1 MVSISPVPK
10 LEPGPVSYC
19 QLDDGAVCAGPLK
32 SSLNTVDQPG
42 GGAGTAAGKAAARA
56 VAAREAAAGVVAA
69 ATAGTAGAV
78 SAMIDVTAAASAARR
93 RLSRRDV
100 TTAATRASRRPSRRN
115 ATTVTMSAS
124 RRPPRRG
131 QSGAAW
137 GALRACRSEPF
148 IGRNLPRQN
157 YKESFLFIDATISR
171 GPGGVNTGICL
182 AVVGYGRLAS
192 PCAAMDEG
200 NGLRHSGE
208 VRTRSEP
215 ARPRRPVRTEVPT
228 CNSPVNVPLHRL
240 QPVQRHIHGVS
251 GTRHEGHERRM
262 GRGIYKRRGTC
273 GTGSMN
279 APSKHHGR

>member
-1 MVSISPVPK
+1 M
-10 LEPGPVSYC
+10 SYC

-171 GPGGVNTGICL
+171 GRGGVNTGICL
-182 AVVGYGRLAS
+182 AVVGYGSLAS

-208 VRTRSEP
+208 VRTRAASTS
-215 ARPRRPVRTEVPT
+215 PRAGPHGGPD
-228 CNSPVNVPLHRL
+228 
-240 QPVQRHIHGVS
+240 VQQHIHGVS

-262 GRGIYKRRGTC
+262 GAGNLQTEGTC
-273 GTGSMN
+273 GTGGMN
-279 APSKHHGR
+279 APSKHYGR

>member
-19 QLDDGAVCAGPLK
+19 QLDDGSVCAGPLK

-78 SAMIDVTAAASAARR
+78 SAMIDVTIF
-93 RLSRRDV
+93 
-100 TTAATRASRRPSRRN
+100 
-115 ATTVTMSAS
+115 
-124 RRPPRRG
+124 RG
-131 QSGAAW
+131 
-137 GALRACRSEPF
+137 R
-148 IGRNLPRQN
+148 
-157 YKESFLFIDATISR
+157 
-171 GPGGVNTGICL
+171 GGVNTGICL
-182 AVVGYGRLAS
+182 AVVGYGSLAS

-208 VRTRSEP
+208 VRTRAASTS
-215 ARPRRPVRTEVPT
+215 PRAGPHGGPD
-228 CNSPVNVPLHRL
+228 
-240 QPVQRHIHGVS
+240 VQQHIHGVS

-262 GRGIYKRRGTC
+262 GAGNLQTEGTC
-273 GTGSMN
+273 GTGGMN
-279 APSKHHGR
+279 APSKHYGR

>member
-1 MVSISPVPK
+1 
-10 LEPGPVSYC
+10 VSYC

-93 RLSRRDV
+93 RPSRRDV
-100 TTAATRASRRPSRRN
+100 TTAATRASLRPSRRN
-115 ATTVTMSAS
+115 ATTVTVSAS

-208 VRTRSEP
+208 VRTRAASTGFREP
-215 ARPRRPVRTEVPT
+215 GPRDTRDAWGGESTNGGDVRNRE
-228 CNSPVNVPLHRL
+228 
-240 QPVQRHIHGVS
+240 
-251 GTRHEGHERRM
+251 HERAVQAPWTLEETCLGAIC
-262 GRGIYKRRGTC
+262 GRAARSAR
-273 GTGSMN
+273 S
-279 APSKHHGR
+279 ASALAR

>member
-19 QLDDGAVCAGPLK
+19 QLDDGPVCAGPLK

-93 RLSRRDV
+93 RPSRCNA
-100 TTAATRASRRPSRRN
+100 TAAVTRASRRPSRRN

-157 YKESFLFIDATISR
+157 YKESFLFIDAAISR

-208 VRTRSEP
+208 VRTRAA
-215 ARPRRPVRTEVPT
+215 ARPRGPVRTEVPT

-251 GTRHEGHERRM
+251 GTWPEGHERRM
-262 GRGIYKRRGTC
+262 GAGNLQTEGAC